1 MSGWVSEWVT
11 GLGAQFFVYLNPLR
25 ILGFIICQELG
36 GRGLHIPLPAPL
48 VSQVLHM
55 LWRWNLHQGWPLIK
69 EVDWWRYQ
77 LCHVTRMYFTD
88 QNHFCWHQQKMAD
101 HVINQLLWSRRLP
114 RVSFNLIACLE
125 PVKQDDHC
133 FYAEILICKFHLR
146 SIKACL
152 RMRRRFCHQIF
163 CAKMFPRKFCSWD
176 KVSCKTIKGFQS
188 HLKKPSQRVNKTL
201 DARCAHQVIKHFK
214 FLFMH
219 SCMLCAPHLVPGI
232 EYIARINHIILFL
245 TENKSLEINFPEI
258 ALNNTLMTTNSCKST
273 TIL

>member
-1 MSGWVSEWVT
+1 
-11 GLGAQFFVYLNPLR
+11 
-25 ILGFIICQELG
+25 
-36 GRGLHIPLPAPL
+36 
-48 VSQVLHM
+48 
-55 LWRWNLHQGWPLIK
+55 
-69 EVDWWRYQ
+69 
-77 LCHVTRMYFTD
+77 
-88 QNHFCWHQQKMAD
+88 MAD

-125 PVKQDDHC
+125 PVKQDDYY

-152 RMRRRFCHQIF
+152 RMRRRFCPQIF
-163 CAKMFPRKFCSWD
+163 CAKMFLRKFCSWD

-188 HLKKPSQRVNKTL
+188 HLKKPSQRVNKTS
-201 DARCAHQVIKHFK
+201 DARCALQVIRHFK

-219 SCMLCAPHLVPGI
+219 SSMLCAPHLVPGI

-245 TENKSLEINFPEI
+245 NENKSLEINFPEI